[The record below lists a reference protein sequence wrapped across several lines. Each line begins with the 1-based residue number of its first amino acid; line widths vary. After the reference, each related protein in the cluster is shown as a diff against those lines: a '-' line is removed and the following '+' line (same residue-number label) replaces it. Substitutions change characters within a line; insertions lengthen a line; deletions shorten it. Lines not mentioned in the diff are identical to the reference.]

1 MIPVVLGGTTIE
13 VKPKRL
19 LNYVEKLEHIKS
31 RRTRPWDLISG
42 FPKEMTEENYKV
54 LVGLAMKQVYCNS
67 SAVSIEEELQYD
79 RSLEGFFFDVW
90 RCGKLKK
97 KTNKGPR
104 EETWEEGIQRVKDLW
119 DRATPE
125 EQSHLKMALFATDE
139 GNTLG
144 NSNGPSEQSQT
155 LGPQKPQPSP

>member
-1 MIPVVLGGTTIE
+1 MIPVVLGGKTIE

-42 FPKEMTEENYKV
+42 FPKETTEENYKI
-54 LVGLAMKQVYCNS
+54 LVGIAMKQVYCNS

-90 RCGKLKK
+90 RCQKLKK
-97 KTNKGPR
+97 KTRTGLR
-104 EETWEEGIQRVKDLW
+104 DETWEEGIQRIKDLW

-125 EQSHLKMALFATDE
+125 EQAQLKMALFATDE

-144 NSNGPSEQSQT
+144 NSDGPSDQSQT
-155 LGPQKPQPSP
+155 LGPQNPSTSS